1 MSGPVCTQEYWD
13 KKRKTLPAPL
23 IRELVQEAESFLSE
37 KPLSVT
43 QKVKK
48 APFGDAHDYSSIPKY
63 SFPDP
68 DNPDGPW
75 IYRDGCINPDF
86 EVCDIVRWM
95 AFCRRTTIMVAAGNL
110 SGDIRFFEQAGR
122 WLKTWF
128 IAPETRMRPHLKYAQ
143 VAPGGEGKN
152 GGGIIDFH
160 PLCQLIEAVASLP
173 ENKEWTAADL
183 TKFRFWLKDYLL
195 WILSSPIT
203 QQEATSANNH
213 GSWHDA
219 QITVLCAFLGLE
231 GLAQKLIQE
240 KTLPRMKNQITF
252 LGEQP
257 FEFVG
262 TLSLSY
268 SCFNLLALMR
278 IDAYAGQ
285 WGFHLWDEGINRA
298 FHYLAPYLCRPE
310 KWPFR
315 QIAAWDKVEFI
326 QLCSMV
332 NDFEESYDVF
342 ADYPTAR
349 AADLLFC
356 IPSGH

>member
-1 MSGPVCTQEYWD
+1 MSGSVCTQEYWN

-95 AFCRRTTIMVAAGNL
+95 AFCRKTTMMVAAGNL

-183 TKFRFWLKDYLL
+183 TEFRSWLKDYLL
-195 WILSSPIT
+195 WILSSPLIR
-203 QQEATSANNH
+203 QEVNSPVVRFPPACGSH
-213 GSWHDA
+213 GRLSGPSYIHLSPA
-219 QITVLCAFLGLE
+219 LSGSL
-231 GLAQKLIQE
+231 
-240 KTLPRMKNQITF
+240 LPNS
-252 LGEQP
+252 GEVHP
-257 FEFVG
+257 
-262 TLSLSY
+262 
-268 SCFNLLALMR
+268 
-278 IDAYAGQ
+278 
-285 WGFHLWDEGINRA
+285 
-298 FHYLAPYLCRPE
+298 
-310 KWPFR
+310 
-315 QIAAWDKVEFI
+315 
-326 QLCSMV
+326 
-332 NDFEESYDVF
+332 VF
-342 ADYPTAR
+342 
-349 AADLLFC
+349 
-356 IPSGH
+356 